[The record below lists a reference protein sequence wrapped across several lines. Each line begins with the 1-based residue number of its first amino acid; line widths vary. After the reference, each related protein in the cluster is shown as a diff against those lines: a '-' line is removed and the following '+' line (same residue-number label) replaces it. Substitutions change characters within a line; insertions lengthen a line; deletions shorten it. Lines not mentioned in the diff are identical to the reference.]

1 MNLIWSEGALSD
13 WNDVARYIAVRF
25 GRNAFDEF
33 NEATTQAERQIKQFP
48 MSGTLQKTRKHK
60 NLNLRFVLIQR
71 LSKMVYHVQG
81 DTIIIDVIWD
91 TRQDPKRL
99 SQRLSKM

>member
-33 NEATTQAERQIKQFP
+33 NEATTQAERT
-48 MSGTLQKTRKHK
+48 G
-60 NLNLRFVLIQR
+60 N
-71 LSKMVYHVQG
+71 
-81 DTIIIDVIWD
+81 
-91 TRQDPKRL
+91 
-99 SQRLSKM
+99 